1 MTILS
6 QDCKCTQQL
15 YIRCLTVFLNWAA
28 LVYMYSLHTHSLIN
42 GSQSEQFHR
51 SCNPSGKLANS
62 LAWKP
67 FLEPGAQTRPEQI
80 CQQSNG
86 KWNSWRRKLSSW
98 HRGASRDFGQVTC
111 PTFPPSKVTSNKKEK
126 TWCPAR
132 ACGCVYVQEVCLEKR
147 QKQMPV
153 GSQQGC
159 RHWPHFHPNVNTR
172 QSVWL
177 QNKHATCAEGI
188 SAVTA
193 LW

>member
-1 MTILS
+1 MGHRVSNSTG
-6 QDCKCTQQL
+6 
-15 YIRCLTVFLNWAA
+15 V
-28 LVYMYSLHTHSLIN
+28 VTHLAN
-42 GSQSEQFHR
+42 LPTHWPE
-51 SCNPSGKLANS
+51 NPSWNLVHKHIQNQSVNS
-62 LAWKP
+62 QTESETADAGSYLVDIV
-67 FLEPGAQTRPEQI
+67 EPAETLDRWHAP
-80 CQQSNG
+80 
-86 KWNSWRRKLSSW
+86 LSHPARSQ
-98 HRGASRDFGQVTC
+98 AT
-111 PTFPPSKVTSNKKEK
+111 KKKK

-132 ACGCVYVQEVCLEKR
+132 ACGCVYVQEACLEKR